1 MLIYP
6 GAGADGIVGDQ
17 FVVSPPL
24 VVTRADI
31 DAIVDRIAL
40 ALGDLARELAVR
52 PSRARGGRPRSPRT
66 R

>member
-17 FVVSPPL
+17 FLVSPPL

-31 DAIVDRIAL
+31 DEIVDRVAL
-40 ALGDLARELAVR
+40 ALGDLARELA
-52 PSRARGGRPRSPRT
+52 GRS
-66 R
+66 